1 MKVFF
6 NIVKSFST
14 PFIVVLGILMYIL
27 FFFLNFKLLSNIIIL
42 SVIIYGS
49 FGTVKETVASIF
61 NREFGLD
68 YIAIGAILLGLI
80 TGEYIVAAILVLMIT
95 GGKKLEEYGTSQAK
109 KSLKYLIDRIPT
121 EITLWENNIPGKK
134 LKISEI
140 NEGDEIFI
148 KKGEVIGLDGV
159 LLSPSGETDESSL
172 TGEPYFIEKKEGD
185 VIRSGT
191 VNIGQPIVVK
201 VTKTEK
207 NSTYKKIIEIVKKA
221 QEEKT
226 PMIRLADKYSGV
238 FTLVTF
244 TISVFVYIIS
254 NFDLNR
260 VLAVLAIA
268 TPCPLIIA
276 TPIAFLGGVNA
287 AAKKKII
294 IKKLAALEVL
304 SEVNAILFDK
314 TGTIT
319 LGSPKLKEI
328 ITKNNKYTEQQA
340 LAIAVSIERNSL
352 HPMAKALVQAGSYSN
367 TQKVVANKVTETVG
381 KGISAIING
390 KKYSLSKIKNGNG
403 MEIEL
408 TSNDKQ
414 IAIFKFEDE
423 IKHES
428 KQIIENLM
436 HKGFIL
442 EILTGDKEKATQK
455 ILDELEIKI
464 KVKSDC
470 TPLDKQN
477 EIQSLKRQGK
487 VIAMVG
493 DGINDAPAL
502 AKADVGLAFS
512 SHEQTAASDAA
523 DIVFLDGNFSVVLQS
538 LNIAKRTLVIAK
550 QSIFWGMGLSFLAM
564 MFASFGAIPPI
575 VGAGL
580 QEVIDVA
587 VILNSLRASK
597 Q

>member
-1 MKVFF
+1 M
-6 NIVKSFST
+6 
-14 PFIVVLGILMYIL
+14 
-27 FFFLNFKLLSNIIIL
+27 
-42 SVIIYGS
+42 
-49 FGTVKETVASIF
+49 ASDGHIDK
-61 NREFGLD
+61 REID
-68 YIAIGAILLGLI
+68 LI
-80 TGEYIVAAILVLMIT
+80 
-95 GGKKLEEYGTSQAK
+95 
-109 KSLKYLIDRIPT
+109 KSLC
-121 EITLWENNIPGKK
+121 NQ
-134 LKISEI
+134 
-140 NEGDEIFI
+140 
-148 KKGEVIGLDGV
+148 
-159 LLSPSGETDESSL
+159 SPL
-172 TGEPYFIEKKEGD
+172 F
-185 VIRSGT
+185 
-191 VNIGQPIVVK
+191 
-201 VTKTEK
+201 
-207 NSTYKKIIEIVKKA
+207 
-221 QEEKT
+221 
-226 PMIRLADKYSGV
+226 ADY
-238 FTLVTF
+238 
-244 TISVFVYIIS
+244 
-254 NFDLNR
+254 
-260 VLAVLAIA
+260 
-268 TPCPLIIA
+268 
-276 TPIAFLGGVNA
+276 
-287 AAKKKII
+287 
-294 IKKLAALEVL
+294 
-304 SEVNAILFDK
+304 
-314 TGTIT
+314 
-319 LGSPKLKEI
+319 
-328 ITKNNKYTEQQA
+328 
-340 LAIAVSIERNSL
+340 
-352 HPMAKALVQAGSYSN
+352 
-367 TQKVVANKVTETVG
+367 
-381 KGISAIING
+381 
-390 KKYSLSKIKNGNG
+390 
-403 MEIEL
+403 
-408 TSNDKQ
+408 
-414 IAIFKFEDE
+414 KFEDE

-538 LNIAKRTLVIAK
+538 LNIAKRTLMIAK